1 MVEVQSVC
9 LQDQEVCP
17 HNLEE
22 CPHSLEVCRHNLEV
36 CPHNQGVCQGVCTH
50 NLAWEVS
57 PNSPQPGL
65 ESGVHA
71 LILIKCLHQFKLWM
85 KIKEP
90 MKVMEVI
97 LTPKIK
103 VPLPHL

>member
-17 HNLEE
+17 HSLEE
-22 CPHSLEVCRHNLEV
+22 CPHNLE
-36 CPHNQGVCQGVCTH
+36 VCQGVCPH
-50 NLAWEVS
+50 NPVWEVS
-57 PNSPQPGL
+57 PSNPQPGL
-65 ESGVHA
+65 ESGVAA

-85 KIKEP
+85 RIKEHT
-90 MKVMEVI
+90 KVMEVI

-103 VPLPHL
+103 EPLPHL

>member
-1 MVEVQSVC
+1 MLEVQSVC

-22 CPHSLEVCRHNLEV
+22 CPHSLEVCH
-36 CPHNQGVCQGVCTH
+36 H
-50 NLAWEVS
+50 NLAWEVCQGVCPHNPVWEVS
-57 PNSPQPGL
+57 PNNPQLDP
-65 ESGVHA
+65 ESGVPA

-85 KIKEP
+85 RIKKP
-90 MKVMEVI
+90 TKVMEVI